1 MHACVERFF
10 RVSAP
15 PPPSL
20 DELLRFYEQK
30 WLSAGY
36 ESPEEEAKY
45 KEYGREIL
53 SRFWEIHRADFN
65 LPVALERSFMLDIS
79 GIKLRGFIDRV
90 DKLDSGGLA
99 VVDYKTN
106 QELFTAEY
114 LENDLQLTIYQLAAE
129 ATWGLP
135 VEKLTLYHLR
145 SNTPCSC
152 PPRDASRLEEARQ
165 LVVATAADIAAGKF
179 SPTENQ
185 YCPCDFAGHCPF
197 YRHLYQVADAAPSPT
212 QAQLPGLAAA
222 EAVERYADLREQV
235 NELKLQMDE
244 TRQQISDFCQAEGLN
259 RVFGESYE
267 ATYKLMERTGYREE
281 DVRAVLE
288 PAGLWERVAGL
299 DQARLKDLLEDATLA
314 GELKKE
320 LESLKRV
327 TSAFPQLSLKKRAG
341 EEE

>member
-1 MHACVERFF
+1 
-10 RVSAP
+10 VSAP

-20 DELLRFYEQK
+20 DELLEFYEQR
-30 WLSAGY
+30 WLAAGY

-45 KEYGREIL
+45 KEYGWEIL
-53 SRFWEIHRADFN
+53 SRFWEIHNADFR
-65 LPVALERSFMLDIS
+65 LPVALEKGFSLDIE

-90 DKLDSGGLA
+90 DKLDSGGLSI
-99 VVDYKTN
+99 VDYKSN
-106 QELFTAEY
+106 QELFTTEY

-135 VEKLTLYHLR
+135 VERLTLYHLR

-152 PPRDASRLEEARQ
+152 PPRDAARLEEARQ
-165 LVVATAADIAAGKF
+165 IVLTTAADIAAGKF

-185 YCPCDFAGHCPF
+185 YCPCDFAEHCPF
-197 YRHLYQVADAAPSPT
+197 YRHLYQVAEAAPSPT

-235 NELKLQMDE
+235 NELKLEME
-244 TRQQISDFCQAEGLN
+244 EARQQIIAFCQAEGLN
-259 RVFGESYE
+259 RVFGTSHE

-288 PAGLWERVAGL
+288 PAGLWEKVVGL
-299 DQARLKDLLEDATLA
+299 DQARLKDLLEDAQLA

-327 TSAFPQLSLKKRAG
+327 ISAFPQLSLKKRAG